1 MPNADAEN
9 GFNGNQAGIV
19 PELAVTDSRRL
30 TRQAAR
36 PALIRLAGDPKAA
49 TLVVLFLIAGLAG
62 CEEVPRLP
70 AGETGLYRLDAGD
83 QIRVMTYGD
92 DRLSGTF
99 RVSDSGTVAFP
110 LLGPVRA
117 RGLTAEGLEGE
128 IAAALQTKQLLNHAS
143 ISVQVES
150 YRPVFILG
158 EVSRPGRYPYE
169 PGMTVL
175 TAVAAAGG
183 YTYRAAKSEAVIE
196 RRVGGATVQGSA
208 PMTETVEPSDVITIR
223 ERYF

>member
-1 MPNADAEN
+1 MSIAAAAKSLNAKSLFCGQLARLHES
-9 GFNGNQAGIV
+9 AGHGAG
-19 PELAVTDSRRL
+19 AVAVAL
-30 TRQAAR
+30 
-36 PALIRLAGDPKAA
+36 ALIL
-49 TLVVLFLIAGLAG
+49 GLAG
-62 CEEVPRLP
+62 CEELPRLP
-70 AGETGLYRLDAGD
+70 AGEAGLYRLDAGD

-99 RVSDSGTVAFP
+99 RVSDSGTVEFP
-110 LLGPVRA
+110 LLGPVKA

-128 IAAALQTKQLLNHAS
+128 IAAALQTRQLLNHAS
-143 ISVQVES
+143 VSVQVES
-150 YRPVFILG
+150 YRAVFILG

-183 YTYRAAKSEAVIE
+183 YTYRAARSEAVIE
-196 RRVGGATVQGSA
+196 RRINGAAVQGRA

>member
-1 MPNADAEN
+1 LSIAATAKSLNAKSLFCGQLARLHES
-9 GFNGNQAGIV
+9 AGHGAG
-19 PELAVTDSRRL
+19 AVAVAL
-30 TRQAAR
+30 
-36 PALIRLAGDPKAA
+36 ALIL
-49 TLVVLFLIAGLAG
+49 GLAG
-62 CEEVPRLP
+62 CEELPRLP
-70 AGETGLYRLDAGD
+70 AGEAGLYRLDAGD

-99 RVSDSGTVAFP
+99 RVSDSGTVEFP
-110 LLGPVRA
+110 LLGPVKA

-128 IAAALQTKQLLNHAS
+128 IAAALQTRQLLNHAS
-143 ISVQVES
+143 VSVQVES
-150 YRPVFILG
+150 YRAVFILG

-183 YTYRAAKSEAVIE
+183 YTYRAARSEAVIE
-196 RRVGGATVQGSA
+196 RRINGAAVQGRA

>member
-1 MPNADAEN
+1 M
-9 GFNGNQAGIV
+9 
-19 PELAVTDSRRL
+19 AVAL
-30 TRQAAR
+30 
-36 PALIRLAGDPKAA
+36 ALILC
-49 TLVVLFLIAGLAG
+49 LAG
-62 CEEVPRLP
+62 CEELPPLP

-99 RVSDSGTVAFP
+99 RVSDSGTVEFP
-110 LLGPVRA
+110 LLGPVKA

-128 IAAALQTKQLLNHAS
+128 IAAALQTRQLLNHAS
-143 ISVQVES
+143 VSVQVES

-183 YTYRAAKSEAVIE
+183 YTYRAARSEALIE
-196 RRVGGATVQGSA
+196 RRVGGAAVQGRA